1 MHTASFLSLLTC
13 AQKIFEK
20 SVIQIIKEYFNDRQN
35 DSSVIMSAS
44 IDIAH
49 RLKTSK
55 HATSNMQ
62 ILKTRE
68 LQHNCMIYKQKH
80 TRHDICVDTS
90 GMSIGNSSDNQVT
103 AVTYSN
109 SSDIMT
115 IVNCKNS

>member
-1 MHTASFLSLLTC
+1 
-13 AQKIFEK
+13 
-20 SVIQIIKEYFNDRQN
+20 
-35 DSSVIMSAS
+35 MSAS